1 MRGEAN
7 LNHAS
12 TTTWTAIMQSELMR
26 WLQASA
32 VGNCYC
38 TRMVLAWLNLHDT
51 RYEAHIC
58 ALPYINEPMQTSGSN
73 ESMQ

>member
-1 MRGEAN
+1 MRGEEN

-12 TTTWTAIMQSELMR
+12 TTTWTAIMQPELMR

-38 TRMVLAWLNLHDT
+38 TRMAELT
-51 RYEAHIC
+51 
-58 ALPYINEPMQTSGSN
+58 
-73 ESMQ
+73 

>member
-12 TTTWTAIMQSELMR
+12 TTTWTAIMQPMSSCAGCKLV
-26 WLQASA
+26 LSA
-32 VGNCYC
+32 IA
-38 TRMVLAWLNLHDT
+38 TALAWLNLHDT